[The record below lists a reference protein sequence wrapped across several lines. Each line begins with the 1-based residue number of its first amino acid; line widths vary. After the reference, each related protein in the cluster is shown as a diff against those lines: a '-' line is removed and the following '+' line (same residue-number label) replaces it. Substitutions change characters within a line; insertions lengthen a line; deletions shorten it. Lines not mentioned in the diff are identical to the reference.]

1 MLNARNRLP
10 LVKWRKVLPGLCPQA
25 GPRGLT
31 LTGPLSSLSLELWR
45 LMPSLG
51 ATPAASAT
59 LSWLSWGA
67 LPCKMMARGGT
78 SSNLQN
84 RLMVGVP
91 LLGKVCL
98 LKVFVG
104 LEFALRLAFLTPR
117 QGGAGAVTPHP
128 PQTSLPATVIYQKEP
143 KGHVW
148 PNRLNSSCWIIR
160 RSQWGEPPG
169 RVGRA
174 GAVGWWIRGH
184 GHFKNFRAWAV
195 GQTAGEL
202 L

>member
-1 MLNARNRLP
+1 MLEIGSH
-10 LVKWRKVLPGLCPQA
+10 WRKVLPGLCPQG

-31 LTGPLSSLSLELWR
+31 LTGPLSSLGLELWR

-51 ATPAASAT
+51 VTQAASAT
-59 LSWLSWGA
+59 LSWLSWGT
-67 LPCKMMARGGT
+67 LPWKMMAGGET

-84 RLMVGVP
+84 RLIDGVP

-117 QGGAGAVTPHP
+117 QGSAGAVTPHP

-143 KGHVW
+143 KGRVW
-148 PNRLNSSCWIIR
+148 QNQLNSSCCILQ
-160 RSQWGEPPG
+160 RSQWGEAPG

-174 GAVGWWIRGH
+174 GAVGRQIRGH
-184 GHFKNFRAWAV
+184 RHFKNIT
-195 GQTAGEL
+195 QP
-202 L
+202 